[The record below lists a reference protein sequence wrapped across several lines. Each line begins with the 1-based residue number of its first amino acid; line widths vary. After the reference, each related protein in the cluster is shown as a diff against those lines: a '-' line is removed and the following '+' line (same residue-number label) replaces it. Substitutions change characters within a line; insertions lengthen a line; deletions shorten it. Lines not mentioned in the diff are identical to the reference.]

1 MIKNN
6 STDEFFLCEQLGPAS
21 DNEND
26 ACVGDMYIP
35 IIAIDSVVDET
46 YKPDFLENDV
56 NYNVFLNALSF
67 KHTALV
73 KKISPPVNLYNSN
86 GPCL

>member
-6 STDEFFLCEQLGPAS
+6 STDDFFLCEQLGPAS

-46 YKPDFLENDV
+46 YKPDTF
-56 NYNVFLNALSF
+56 
-67 KHTALV
+67 
-73 KKISPPVNLYNSN
+73 
-86 GPCL
+86 